1 MKPFLAYFTLL
12 LCPLGGLTV
21 RAAKAPNFLIIY
33 ADDLGFMRQSDA
45 FEPVLR
51 KALELKKH

>member
-1 MKPFLAYFTLL
+1 MKPSLAYFALHQFPTLSGATQ
-12 LCPLGGLTV
+12 P
-21 RAAKAPNFLIIY
+21 PNFVLVY